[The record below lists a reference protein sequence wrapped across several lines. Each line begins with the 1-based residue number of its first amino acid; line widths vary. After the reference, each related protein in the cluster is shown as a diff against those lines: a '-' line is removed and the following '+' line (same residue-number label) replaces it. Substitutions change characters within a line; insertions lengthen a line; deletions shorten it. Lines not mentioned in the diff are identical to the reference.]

1 MYCPYCG
8 TENDATATTC
18 TNCNEDIQNIEV
30 VAAEAVSIPNYLVQA
45 ILITIFCCLP
55 FGIVSIVYAAQ
66 VNGEITAG
74 NIEKAMESSRK
85 AKLWS
90 WWGFGVGIVST
101 VLWLIIQIAFVAF
114 GTYSEGW

>member
-8 TENDATATTC
+8 TENDDTAATC
-18 TNCNEDIQNIEV
+18 SNCNENIQNIEV
-30 VAAEAVSIPNYLVQA
+30 VEAESVSIPNYLVQS

-55 FGIVSIVYAAQ
+55 FGIVSIIFAAQ

-74 NIEKAMESSRK
+74 NIEKAMECSRK
-85 AKLWS
+85 AKLWL

-101 VLWLIIQIAFVAF
+101 VLWLGTQIVLFSF
-114 GTYSEGW
+114 GAYA

>member
-8 TENDATATTC
+8 TENSDTAQTC
-18 TNCNEDIQNIEV
+18 TNCNENIQNIEV
-30 VAAEAVSIPNYLVQA
+30 VNETISIPNYLVQS

-66 VNGEITAG
+66 VNSEIKAG
-74 NIEKAMESSRK
+74 NIEKATDCSRK

-90 WWGFGVGIVST
+90 WWGFGVGIVVT
-101 VLWLIIQIAFVAF
+101 LITGGLQLLGFIVAGADSMF
-114 GTYSEGW
+114 